1 MDMTIT
7 AIHQAYREGKLS
19 PYKLIDEVLKRAATY
34 ADRNI
39 WITLLSREAIQPYLD
54 NLIGQ
59 SPDKLPLYGIPFAIK
74 DNIELAGVDVTA
86 GCEAY
91 RYTAEQSAHVV
102 ELLIN
107 AGAIPI
113 GKTNMD
119 QFATGLVGVRSPD
132 KWGVC
137 HNSFNP
143 QYISGGSSS
152 GSAVAVALGLV
163 SFSLGTDTAGSGRV
177 PAAFNNL
184 IGLKPTRGLLSNHGV
199 VPACKSLDC
208 VSIFSLTTDDA
219 NWVFEVAAAFDPK
232 DDYSRHNIDTNR
244 RNYGPVAGDSF
255 SFAIP
260 QAEQLAFFGDQE
272 NERGFHNTVE
282 TLKKLGGICHEIDF
296 NPFLTAARLL
306 YEGPWVAERRI
317 ATANVKREAML
328 PVLQQI
334 LDSNNTASAEDL
346 FGAEYQLQHCK
357 QQVTPA
363 LENFDFILTPTTGTI
378 YKIKEVQAK
387 PIKLNSQ
394 LGYYTN
400 FMNLLDCSAVAV
412 SAGFNSN
419 GLPFGVTLFSRAFS
433 DTRLLSY
440 ANQLQQTLKLPLGAT
455 SLPLAESQALNSGV
469 MDRIKIV
476 VCGAHLEGQ
485 PLNWQ
490 LRERG
495 GKLIRTTQT
504 SADYRLYALSGGPP
518 ARPGLVRD
526 EQQGESIEVELWE
539 LPTASFGSFVAG
551 IPAPLGIGKVQLAD
565 QQWYTGFI
573 CEPYA
578 ITNATDISHLKGWR
592 AYVQQQ

>member
-1 MDMTIT
+1 MDMTID
-7 AIHQAYREGKLS
+7 AIHQAYRNGTLS
-19 PYKLIDEVLKRAATY
+19 PHKLIDDVLARARTY
-34 ADRNI
+34 AERNI

-54 NLIGQ
+54 KLIGH
-59 SPDKLPLYGIPFAIK
+59 SPDMLPLYGIPFAIK

-102 ELLIN
+102 ELLIA

-132 KWGVC
+132 KWGAC
-137 HNSFNP
+137 QNSFDP
-143 QYISGGSSS
+143 EYISGGSSS

-184 IGLKPTRGLLSNHGV
+184 IGLKPSRGLLSNHGV

-219 NWVFEVAAAFDPK
+219 NRVFEVAAAFDAK
-232 DDYSRHNIDTNR
+232 DDYSRSNKDTNR
-244 RNYGPVAGDSF
+244 KNYGHISTDSF
-255 SFAIP
+255 NFAIP
-260 QAEQLAFFGDQE
+260 QAGQLAFFGDMEVEQ
-272 NERGFHNTVE
+272 GFYNTVE

-296 NPFLTAARLL
+296 EPFLTAARLL

-317 ATANVKREAML
+317 ATASVKREEML
-328 PVLQQI
+328 SVLQQI

-346 FGAEYQLQHCK
+346 FSAEYQLQHCK
-357 QQVTPA
+357 QQVTPV
-363 LENFDFILTPTTGTI
+363 LEKFDFILTPTAGTI
-378 YKIKEVQAK
+378 YKINEVLAE

-400 FMNLLDCSAVAV
+400 FMNLLDCSAIAV
-412 SAGFNSN
+412 PAGFNAN

-455 SLPLAESQALNSGV
+455 ALPLPDSRAINAGV
-469 MDRIKIV
+469 TDRIKVV

-495 GKLIRTTQT
+495 GKLIRATQT
-504 SADYRLYALSGGPP
+504 STDYRLYALPGGPP
-518 ARPGLVRD
+518 ARPGLIRD
-526 EQQGESIEVELWE
+526 EQQGEAIEVELWE
-539 LPTASFGSFVAG
+539 LPTANFGSFVAG

-565 QQWYTGFI
+565 QQWHTGFI

-578 ITNATDISHLKGWR
+578 ITNATDITHLKSWR
-592 AYVQQQ
+592 ADDQ

>member
-1 MDMTIT
+1 M
-7 AIHQAYREGKLS
+7 
-19 PYKLIDEVLKRAATY
+19 
-34 ADRNI
+34 
-39 WITLLSREAIQPYLD
+39 
-54 NLIGQ
+54 
-59 SPDKLPLYGIPFAIK
+59 
-74 DNIELAGVDVTA
+74 
-86 GCEAY
+86 
-91 RYTAEQSAHVV
+91 
-102 ELLIN
+102 
-107 AGAIPI
+107 
-113 GKTNMD
+113 
-119 QFATGLVGVRSPD
+119 
-132 KWGVC
+132 
-137 HNSFNP
+137 
-143 QYISGGSSS
+143 
-152 GSAVAVALGLV
+152 
-163 SFSLGTDTAGSGRV
+163 
-177 PAAFNNL
+177 
-184 IGLKPTRGLLSNHGV
+184 
-199 VPACKSLDC
+199 
-208 VSIFSLTTDDA
+208 
-219 NWVFEVAAAFDPK
+219 
-232 DDYSRHNIDTNR
+232 
-244 RNYGPVAGDSF
+244 
-255 SFAIP
+255 
-260 QAEQLAFFGDQE
+260 
-272 NERGFHNTVE
+272 
-282 TLKKLGGICHEIDF
+282 
-296 NPFLTAARLL
+296 
-306 YEGPWVAERRI
+306 AERRI
-317 ATANVKREAML
+317 ATANVKREDML

-363 LENFDFILTPTTGTI
+363 LENFDFILTPTAGTI
-378 YKIKEVQAK
+378 YKIKEVQAE

>member
-1 MDMTIT
+1 MDMTID
-7 AIHQAYREGKLS
+7 AIHQAYRNGTLS
-19 PYKLIDEVLKRAATY
+19 PHKLIDDVLARARTY
-34 ADRNI
+34 AERNI

-54 NLIGQ
+54 KLIGH
-59 SPDKLPLYGIPFAIK
+59 SPDMLPLYGIPFAIK

-102 ELLIN
+102 ELLIA

-132 KWGVC
+132 KWGAC
-137 HNSFNP
+137 QNSFDP
-143 QYISGGSSS
+143 EYISGGSSS

-184 IGLKPTRGLLSNHGV
+184 IGLKPSRGLLSNHGV

-219 NWVFEVAAAFDPK
+219 NRVFEVAAAFDAK
-232 DDYSRHNIDTNR
+232 DDYSRSNKDTNR
-244 RNYGPVAGDSF
+244 KNYGHISTDSF
-255 SFAIP
+255 NFAIP
-260 QAEQLAFFGDQE
+260 QAGQLAFFGDMEVEQ
-272 NERGFHNTVE
+272 GFYNTVE

-296 NPFLTAARLL
+296 EPFLTAARLL

-317 ATANVKREAML
+317 ATASVKREEML
-328 PVLQQI
+328 SVLQQI

-346 FGAEYQLQHCK
+346 FSAEYQLQHCK
-357 QQVTPA
+357 QQVTPV
-363 LENFDFILTPTTGTI
+363 LEKFDFILTPTAGTI
-378 YKIKEVQAK
+378 YKINEVLAE

-400 FMNLLDCSAVAV
+400 FMNLLDCSAIAV
-412 SAGFNSN
+412 PAGFNAN

-455 SLPLAESQALNSGV
+455 ALPLPDSRAINAGV
-469 MDRIKIV
+469 TDRIKVV

-495 GKLIRTTQT
+495 GKLIRATQT
-504 SADYRLYALSGGPP
+504 STDYRLYALPGGPP
-518 ARPGLVRD
+518 ARPGLIRD
-526 EQQGESIEVELWE
+526 EQQGEAIEVELWE
-539 LPTASFGSFVAG
+539 LPTANFGSFVAG

-565 QQWYTGFI
+565 QQWHTGFI

-578 ITNATDISHLKGWR
+578 ITNATDITHLKSWR
-592 AYVQQQ
+592 AYDQ

>member
-1 MDMTIT
+1 VDMTIDS
-7 AIHQAYREGKLS
+7 IHKAYRDGTLS
-19 PYKLIDEVLKRAATY
+19 PHKLIDDVLIRAKSFT
-34 ADRNI
+34 DRNI
-39 WITLLSREAIQPYLD
+39 WISLLSREAIQPYLD
-54 NLIGQ
+54 KLIGQ

-86 GCEAY
+86 GCEAF
-91 RYTAEQSAHVV
+91 RYTAQQSAHVV
-102 ELLIN
+102 DLLIA

-132 KWGVC
+132 KWGAC
-137 HNSFNP
+137 HNSFDP
-143 QYISGGSSS
+143 EYISGGSSS

-184 IGLKPTRGLLSNHGV
+184 IGLKPSRGLLSNHGV

-208 VSIFSLTTDDA
+208 ISIFSLTTDDA
-219 NWVFEVAAAFDPK
+219 NRVFEVAAAFDPK
-232 DDYSRHNIDTNR
+232 DDYSRLNKDTNR
-244 RNYGPVAGDSF
+244 RNYGHVSAESF

-260 QAEQLAFFGDQE
+260 QKNQLAFFGDRGSE
-272 NERGFHNTVE
+272 KGFHNTVE

-296 NPFLTAARLL
+296 EPFLSAARLL
-306 YEGPWVAERRI
+306 YEGPWVAERRL
-317 ATANVKREAML
+317 ATDTVKREAML

-334 LDSNNTASAEDL
+334 LDTHNTASAEDL
-346 FGAEYQLQHCK
+346 FSAEYQLQHCK
-357 QQVTPA
+357 QQVTPL
-363 LENFDFILTPTTGTI
+363 LENFDFIVTPTAGTI
-378 YKIKEVQAK
+378 YQINDVLAD
-387 PIKLNSQ
+387 PIILNSQ

-412 SAGFNSN
+412 PAGFTSN
-419 GLPFGVTLFSRAFS
+419 GLPFGITLFSRAFS

-440 ANQLQQTLKLPLGAT
+440 ANQLQQHLKLPLGAT
-455 SLPLAESQALNSGV
+455 GKPLPESHKFNAGV
-469 MDRIKIV
+469 MDRIKVV
-476 VCGAHLEGQ
+476 VCGAHLDGQ

-495 GKLIRTTQT
+495 GKLIQATQT
-504 SADYRLYALSGGPP
+504 STDYRLYALPGGPP

-526 EQQGESIEVELWE
+526 EHHGEAIDVELWE
-539 LPTASFGSFVAG
+539 IPTASFGSFVAG

-565 QQWYTGFI
+565 QQWHTGFI
-573 CEPYA
+573 CEPHA
-578 ITNATDISHLKGWR
+578 IPHATDISHLKSWR
-592 AYVQQQ
+592 AYVQQ

>member
-1 MDMTIT
+1 MDMTID
-7 AIHQAYREGKLS
+7 AIHQAYRDGKLS
-19 PYKLIDEVLKRAATY
+19 PHKLIDEVLKRAATY

-132 KWGVC
+132 KWGAC
-137 HNSFNP
+137 HNSFDP
-143 QYISGGSSS
+143 EYISGGSSS

-184 IGLKPTRGLLSNHGV
+184 IGLKPSRGLLSNHGV

-219 NWVFEVAAAFDPK
+219 NRVFEVAAAFDSK
-232 DDYSRHNIDTNR
+232 DDYSRHNKDTNR
-244 RNYGPVAGDSF
+244 KNYGQLATDSF
-255 SFAIP
+255 NFAIP
-260 QAEQLAFFGDQE
+260 QAGQLAFFGDQE
-272 NERGFHNTVE
+272 TEQGFYNTVE
-282 TLKKLGGICHEIDF
+282 TLKKLGGTCHEIDF
-296 NPFLTAARLL
+296 EPFLTAARLL

-317 ATANVKREAML
+317 ATANVKREDML

-346 FGAEYQLQHCK
+346 FSAEYQLQHCK
-357 QQVTPA
+357 QQVTPV
-363 LENFDFILTPTTGTI
+363 LENFDFILTPTAGTI
-378 YKIKEVQAK
+378 YKIKEVQAE

-412 SAGFNSN
+412 PAGFHAN

-440 ANQLQQTLKLPLGAT
+440 ANRLQQTLKLPLGAT
-455 SLPLAESQALNSGV
+455 SLPLAESHALNAGV
-469 MDRIKIV
+469 MDRIQVV

-495 GKLIRTTQT
+495 GKLIRATQT
-504 SADYRLYALSGGPP
+504 SSDYRLYALPGGPP

-526 EQQGESIEVELWE
+526 EQHGEAIEVELWE
-539 LPTASFGSFVAG
+539 LSTASFGSFVAG
-551 IPAPLGIGKVQLAD
+551 IPAPLGIGKVQLDD

-578 ITNATDISHLKGWR
+578 ITNASDISHLKGWR

>member
-1 MDMTIT
+1 M
-7 AIHQAYREGKLS
+7 
-19 PYKLIDEVLKRAATY
+19 
-34 ADRNI
+34 
-39 WITLLSREAIQPYLD
+39 
-54 NLIGQ
+54 
-59 SPDKLPLYGIPFAIK
+59 LPLYGIPFAIK

-102 ELLIN
+102 ELLIA

-132 KWGVC
+132 KWGAC
-137 HNSFNP
+137 QNSFDP
-143 QYISGGSSS
+143 EYISGGSSS

-184 IGLKPTRGLLSNHGV
+184 IGLKPSRGLLSNHGV

-219 NWVFEVAAAFDPK
+219 NRVFEVAGAFDAK
-232 DDYSRHNIDTNR
+232 DDYSRPNKDTNR
-244 RNYGPVAGDSF
+244 KNYGHISTDSF
-255 SFAIP
+255 NFAIP
-260 QAEQLAFFGDQE
+260 QTGQLAFFGDVETEQ
-272 NERGFHNTVE
+272 GFYNTVE
-282 TLKKLGGICHEIDF
+282 TLKNLGGICHEIDF
-296 NPFLTAARLL
+296 EPFLTAARLL

-317 ATANVKREAML
+317 ATTGVKREDML

-346 FGAEYQLQHCK
+346 FSAEYQLQHCK

-363 LENFDFILTPTTGTI
+363 LENFDFILTPTAGTI
-378 YKIKEVQAK
+378 YKIKEVLAE

-412 SAGFNSN
+412 PAGFNAK
-419 GLPFGVTLFSRAFS
+419 GLPFGVTVFSRAFS

-455 SLPLAESQALNSGV
+455 ALPLPDSRAINAGV
-469 MDRIKIV
+469 TDRIKVV

-495 GKLIRTTQT
+495 GKLIRATQT
-504 SADYRLYALSGGPP
+504 SSDYRLYALPGGPP
-518 ARPGLVRD
+518 ARPGLIRD
-526 EQQGESIEVELWE
+526 EQQGEAIEVELWE
-539 LPTASFGSFVAG
+539 LPTANFGSFVAG

-565 QQWYTGFI
+565 QQWHTGFI

-578 ITNATDISHLKGWR
+578 ITNATDITHLKSWR
-592 AYVQQQ
+592 AYDQ

>member
-1 MDMTIT
+1 MDMTIN
-7 AIHQAYREGKLS
+7 AIHQAYRNGTLS
-19 PYKLIDEVLKRAATY
+19 PHKLIDDVLARARTY
-34 ADRNI
+34 AERHI

-54 NLIGQ
+54 NLIGH

-132 KWGVC
+132 KWGAC
-137 HNSFNP
+137 QNSFDP
-143 QYISGGSSS
+143 EYISGGSSS

-184 IGLKPTRGLLSNHGV
+184 IGLKPSRGLLSNHGV

-219 NWVFEVAAAFDPK
+219 NRVFEVAAAFDSK
-232 DDYSRHNIDTNR
+232 DDYSRHNKDTNR
-244 RNYGPVAGDSF
+244 RNYGQLAADSF
-255 SFAIP
+255 NFAIP
-260 QAEQLAFFGDQE
+260 QAGQLAFFGDQE
-272 NERGFHNTVE
+272 NEQGFYKTVE
-282 TLKKLGGICHEIDF
+282 TLKKLGGFCHEIDF
-296 NPFLTAARLL
+296 EPFLTAARLL

-334 LDSNNTASAEDL
+334 LDSNNGASAEDL
-346 FGAEYQLQHCK
+346 FSADYQLQHCK

-363 LENFDFILTPTTGTI
+363 LENFDFILTPTAGTI
-378 YKIKEVQAK
+378 YKIKEVQAE

-400 FMNLLDCSAVAV
+400 FMNLLDCSAIAV
-412 SAGFNSN
+412 PAGFNSN

-455 SLPLAESQALNSGV
+455 SLPLAESQALNAGV
-469 MDRIKIV
+469 MDRIQVV

-495 GKLIRTTQT
+495 GKLIRATQT
-504 SADYRLYALSGGPP
+504 SSDYRLYALPGGPP

-526 EQQGESIEVELWE
+526 EQQGEAIEVELWE

-578 ITNATDISHLKGWR
+578 IPNATDISHLKGWR